1 MTVKIAPL
9 LAHYLYTN
17 KRLDLPGIGTF
28 LLDNPVTV
36 EPENNKQSKNI
47 PLEGVS
53 FESNTTIKEAPE
65 ELIQYISTHSG
76 RIKPLASADLDS
88 FLWLAIQF
96 INIGKPYL
104 IDGIG
109 SLNKVN
115 SGGYSFTPG
124 NILTEKLSDFV
135 AKEAASTASR
145 EADHNYKTMFYPQKE
160 KTQWKKPVAILLIL
174 IGIALAIWGGY
185 TVYKKTSADDS
196 SIDNTTQIDKNENT
210 SKTNTNAVQKDSIIE
225 ISPQNKE
232 VNNGSTKFILLISDK
247 QRATQ
252 RLAKLKNFQW
262 PVLMETKDSINYKIY
277 MLLPAT
283 AADTTRLKD
292 SLTMLNGKRVYIER

>member
-17 KRLDLPGIGTF
+17 KRLDLPGVGTF

-36 EPENNKQSKNI
+36 EPENNKQAKNI

-109 SLNKVN
+109 SLTKVN

-160 KTQWKKPVAILLIL
+160 KTQWKKPVVILLVL

-185 TVYKKTSADDS
+185 TVYKRTSTDERGA
-196 SIDNTTQIDKNENT
+196 DNTVLVDKKDNT
-210 SKTNTNAVQKDSIIE
+210 SLTNSNPTQKDSIIE
-225 ISPQNKE
+225 VSPQKPADGN
-232 VNNGSTKFILLISDK
+232 TKFILLIADK
-247 QRATQ
+247 QRAAQ

-262 PVLMETKDSINYKIY
+262 PVLMETNDSINYKIY

-292 SLTMLNGKRVYIER
+292 SLSMLNGKRVYIER